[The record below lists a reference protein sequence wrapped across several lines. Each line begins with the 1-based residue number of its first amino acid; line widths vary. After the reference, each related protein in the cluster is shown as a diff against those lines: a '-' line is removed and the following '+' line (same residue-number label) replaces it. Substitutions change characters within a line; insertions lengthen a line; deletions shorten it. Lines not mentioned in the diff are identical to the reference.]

1 MQWAISE
8 KSFRE
13 TEECRVR
20 KSLVAKIALLV
31 VAGVT
36 VLSGSLIFLAARGLQ
51 DMGTS
56 LARSAEVLLDK
67 ENENKRASNE
77 HSLTAYGETLA
88 QYLAWISANPL
99 WNFTLD
105 ILEEYTK
112 GMEQLPNLAYAVVYD
127 DKGNVAAGAAKSG
140 QGIRSFSKEIV
151 QNGKVLGKAEIG
163 MDVSYL
169 ETLHRENVATKEA
182 LVKTFVGGAE
192 EARKALFWKILL
204 VALAGTGGVI
214 AVVMAVLLRMVAPLR
229 RMTGI
234 VEDLGQGEGDLTVR
248 LLLRSE
254 DEVGRLAASLD
265 LFLDKLSELVRRIV
279 EIAEEVG
286 GDSGRLDELAR
297 KSLAAV
303 EKVTEAVE
311 QIYVLSESN
320 AAAVEETS
328 AGVQEVAANA
338 NAAARS
344 AEQGAASS
352 AKATSFT
359 QDVAERMKDV
369 VIALDRV
376 ETSST
381 ENRAKIGT
389 LSKGVDTI
397 TGLVGAITQIADQ
410 TNLLALNAAIEAA
423 RAGEAGRGFAVVA
436 EEVRKLAEESNR
448 AAQEIRGI
456 IAPLRASAE
465 EAISA
470 ASETERILGGVSSS
484 ARDVQE
490 KLTASLGEIA
500 GVNEVMQNIAAVAAM
515 QSAASGEMAKAIDG
529 IAKSTSQTV
538 EHLGGIRESAGA
550 TAEAFEA
557 VVEGAGTLSE
567 SVAGL
572 RELLGQFKIAKEQPG
587 GKQEL
592 RALPPASRRG

>member
-1 MQWAISE
+1 M
-8 KSFRE
+8 
-13 TEECRVR
+13 
-20 KSLVAKIALLV
+20 
-31 VAGVT
+31 
-36 VLSGSLIFLAARGLQ
+36 
-51 DMGTS
+51 
-56 LARSAEVLLDK
+56 
-67 ENENKRASNE
+67 
-77 HSLTAYGETLA
+77 
-88 QYLAWISANPL
+88 
-99 WNFTLD
+99 
-105 ILEEYTK
+105 
-112 GMEQLPNLAYAVVYD
+112 
-127 DKGNVAAGAAKSG
+127 
-140 QGIRSFSKEIV
+140 
-151 QNGKVLGKAEIG
+151 
-163 MDVSYL
+163 
-169 ETLHRENVATKEA
+169 
-182 LVKTFVGGAE
+182 
-192 EARKALFWKILL
+192 
-204 VALAGTGGVI
+204 
-214 AVVMAVLLRMVAPLR
+214 
-229 RMTGI
+229 
-234 VEDLGQGEGDLTVR
+234 
-248 LLLRSE
+248 
-254 DEVGRLAASLD
+254 
-265 LFLDKLSELVRRIV
+265 RRIV
-279 EIAEEVG
+279 EIAEGVG
-286 GDSGRLDELAR
+286 GDSGRLDDLAR

-303 EKVTEAVE
+303 EKVTGAVE

-423 RAGEAGRGFAVVA
+423 RAGDAGRGFAVVA

-550 TAEAFEA
+550 TPRPSKRWWRGPERFPRASRDSGSCSDSSKSRRSSPAENRNGRPFPPRRGGAERNRA
-557 VVEGAGTLSE
+557 GPLGTALAPESQRDTPGAGNPRRKRTAPPPREEKPKRARGDVRDCGERRRTPLRLRFAARRIVSLRRE
-567 SVAGL
+567 GFCRARQAGH
-572 RELLGQFKIAKEQPG
+572 RE
-587 GKQEL
+587 
-592 RALPPASRRG
+592 

>member
-1 MQWAISE
+1 
-8 KSFRE
+8 
-13 TEECRVR
+13 
-20 KSLVAKIALLV
+20 
-31 VAGVT
+31 
-36 VLSGSLIFLAARGLQ
+36 
-51 DMGTS
+51 MGTS
-56 LARSAEVLLDK
+56 LVKSAEVLLDK
-67 ENENKRASNE
+67 ENENKRTSSE
-77 HSLTAYGETLA
+77 HSMTAYGETLA

-105 ILEEYTK
+105 ILEDYTK

-127 DKGNVAAGAAKSG
+127 DKGKVVAGGAKSG
-140 QGIRSFSKEIV
+140 EGIRSFSKDVV

-163 MDVSYL
+163 MDASYL
-169 ETLHRENVATKEA
+169 ETLHRENVATKDA
-182 LVKTFVGGAE
+182 LVKTFVDGAE

-204 VALAGTGGVI
+204 VALAGTGVVI
-214 AVVMAVLLRMVAPLR
+214 AVVMAVLLRMVSPLR

-265 LFLDKLSELVRRIV
+265 LFLEKLSELVRRIV
-279 EIAEEVG
+279 EIAEGVG

-303 EKVTEAVE
+303 EKVTGAVE

-328 AGVQEVAANA
+328 AGIQEVAANA

-359 QDVAERMKDV
+359 QDVAGRMKDV
-369 VIALDRV
+369 VVALEGV
-376 ETSST
+376 EKSST
-381 ENRAKIGT
+381 ENRGKIGA

-423 RAGEAGRGFAVVA
+423 RAGEQGRGFAVVA
-436 EEVRKLAEESNR
+436 EEVRKLAEESQG
-448 AAQEIRGI
+448 AAKQ
-456 IAPLRASAE
+456 IAAL
-465 EAISA
+465 I
-470 ASETERILGGVSSS
+470 
-484 ARDVQE
+484 
-490 KLTASLGEIA
+490 GEIQ
-500 GVNEVMQNIAAVAAM
+500 GDTNKAVAAM
-515 QSAASGEMAKAIDG
+515 DGGAREVRLGSELVADAGQSFREIAGLVVAVSAQVKEISAAIQQMASGSQQIVGSVRKIDNLSKASAG
-529 IAKSTSQTV
+529 EAQTV
-538 EHLGGIRESAGA
+538 SSA
-550 TAEAFEA
+550 AEEQLAAMEEIA
-557 VVEGAGTLSE
+557 SSSE
-567 SVAGL
+567 SLSKLA
-572 RELLGQFKIAKEQPG
+572 
-587 GKQEL
+587 QEL
-592 RALPPASRRG
+592 QAAVAQFRL